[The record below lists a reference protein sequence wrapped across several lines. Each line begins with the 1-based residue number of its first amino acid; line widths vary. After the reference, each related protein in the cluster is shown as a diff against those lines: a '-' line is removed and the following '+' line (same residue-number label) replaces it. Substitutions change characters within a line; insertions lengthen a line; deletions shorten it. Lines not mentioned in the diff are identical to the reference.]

1 MWVHYDVIKYL
12 GSTDHEDQL
21 DYLKSHGGSGA
32 QSRADVQ
39 RAYNN
44 SSVDVS
50 VPESHLNQQK
60 YQQL

>member
-1 MWVHYDVIKYL
+1 MIKYL
-12 GSTDHEDQL
+12 GGTDHEDQL

>member
-1 MWVHYDVIKYL
+1 MEILKDNKLSVGKGLWIHYDVIKYL
-12 GSTDHEDQL
+12 
-21 DYLKSHGGSGA
+21 GGSGA

-50 VPESHLNQQK
+50 VSESHLNQQK